1 MIESSSSTRQI
12 TWLRGYDL
20 TANRWRILLEKSPE
34 KSGKITFS
42 SIIREDINCD

>member
-12 TWLRGYDL
+12 TWLR
-20 TANRWRILLEKSPE
+20 RILLEKSPA